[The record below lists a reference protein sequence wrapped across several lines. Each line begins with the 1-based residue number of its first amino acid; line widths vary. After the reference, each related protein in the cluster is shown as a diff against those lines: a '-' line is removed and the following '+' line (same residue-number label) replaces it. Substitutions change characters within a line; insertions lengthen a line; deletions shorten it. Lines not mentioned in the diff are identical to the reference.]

1 MLLVQEP
8 HFENHSEALRRNTPY
23 DETTYSSFKALTTN
37 FNCRQFF
44 FNVFRVKPLDIRNM
58 RSIERKHRVNK
69 NVIFPKW
76 KYAFY
81 SLKGRSSGRHY
92 THTETQKCKIQKKY
106 FPLCQRVDIQL
117 CIFSFTFSSYFSFQ
131 FKWHCLFSVIG
142 ERRNLITACDS
153 K

>member
-69 NVIFPKW
+69 NVIFPNESMRFTASKEDPQVDT
-76 KYAFY
+76 
-81 SLKGRSSGRHY
+81 
-92 THTETQKCKIQKKY
+92 THTQRPKNVKY
-106 FPLCQRVDIQL
+106 RKNIFLFARVDIQP
-117 CIFSFTFSSYFSFQ
+117 CIFSLHSPHISAFSLNGIAF
-131 FKWHCLFSVIG
+131 LV
-142 ERRNLITACDS
+142 
-153 K
+153 